1 MDSTMS
7 DSAQIR
13 EVIDRWTESPENRTQ
28 MTTRKKIDA
37 VKAQYSDTPQGL
49 DQLLLDTLS
58 DRGIERLYSHQSES
72 ITHTLSGKNVVVV
85 TPTASGKTLCYNL
98 PVLSKILSSGGR
110 ALYLFPTKALAQDQL
125 MELTRW
131 EKTVGKPISAYTYDG
146 DTSGDKRAQIR
157 KKAKILITNPDM
169 LHLGILPHHTRWATF
184 LSELNYIV
192 IDELHI
198 YRGVFGSHF
207 ANLLRRLKRISKF
220 YSASPQYICC
230 SATIANPQEL
240 ARNIIDEDVEL
251 VNNNGAPS
259 SEKEIIFFNPP
270 IVNPELGI
278 RANYLRT
285 ARTIA
290 RFFLKNFIQTL
301 VFATSRMNVEIIL
314 KYLKEDFA
322 GLNNSDDFVK
332 GYRGGYLPSTR
343 RTIERGLREGNI
355 TGVIATNA
363 LELGIDIGGLDACV
377 IAGYPGSIASTWQ
390 QAGRVGRRSGNS
402 VVILVAR
409 SSPIDQFIINF
420 PDYFF
425 GRSPEHGLVNPDN
438 LHILVD
444 HLICAAFELPI
455 NPSEKFGK
463 EDLADILEY
472 LEEKGILHKS
482 GENYHF
488 IQDKY
493 PAAGISLRN
502 IGSNNI
508 LVVDKSANEK
518 VIAEVDNGA
527 AHRTLF
533 KNAVYLHEGN
543 RYLVEELDLEK
554 GRATVRR
561 SGEDY
566 YTIAISQT
574 NVNVLG
580 IFDVAMYGSS
590 PVEHGEIELIS
601 ETTGFKKVK
610 FYTGENLGE
619 EDLDL
624 PIRKIQTTAYWFT
637 VKEAVTDKLDF
648 SRAEIIDGIMGISN
662 VLVNIASL
670 ILMCDRSDLGV
681 SVGDRSAEWFVNKRS
696 NKIRITKNVNEKERL
711 NLEKMDV
718 FEPAIYLYDSH
729 PGGIGFSPVLFHEHS
744 ELLSKSAKHIAKCQ
758 CLDGCPSCVGP
769 MNEIGMR
776 GKEAAQELLK
786 ALLVGK

>member
-1 MDSTMS
+1 LEVRTP

-13 EVIDRWTESPENRTQ
+13 EVIDLWTESPENVAQ
-28 MTTRKKIDA
+28 MTTRKNLAAEQARYSAVPDGLNQIILDA
-37 VKAQYSDTPQGL
+37 LAE
-49 DQLLLDTLS
+49 
-58 DRGIERLYSHQSES
+58 RGMERLYSHQSES

-98 PVLSKILSSGGR
+98 PVLSEILSDGGK

-125 MELTRW
+125 MEITRW
-131 EKTVGKPISAYTYDG
+131 QNKIEKSLDAYTYDG
-146 DTSGDKRAQIR
+146 DTSGDKRSQIR

-169 LHLGILPHHTRWATF
+169 LHLGILPHHTRWASF
-184 LSELNYIV
+184 LSELKYIV
-192 IDELHI
+192 IDELHV

-240 ARNIIDEDVEL
+240 ARKLLEEDVEL
-251 VNNNGAPS
+251 VENNGAPS

-285 ARTIA
+285 AKTIA
-290 RFFLKNFIQTL
+290 RFFLKNMIQTL
-301 VFATSRMNVEIIL
+301 VFATSRLNVEIIL
-314 KYLKEDFA
+314 KYLREDFA
-322 GLNNSDDFVK
+322 GLDDSDDFVK

-343 RTIERGLREGNI
+343 RTIERGLRDGSI

-438 LHILVD
+438 LHILTD
-444 HLICAAFELPI
+444 HLICASFELPI
-455 NPSEKFGK
+455 SPTENFGN
-463 EDLADILEY
+463 ENLTEVLQY
-472 LEEKGILHKS
+472 LEERGILHNS
-482 GENYHF
+482 GEKYHF
-488 IQDKY
+488 VQDKY
-493 PAAGISLRN
+493 PAADISLRN

-508 LVVDKSANEK
+508 LVVDKSAGEK
-518 VIAEVDNGA
+518 VIAEVDNEA
-527 AHRTLF
+527 AYRTLF

-543 RYLVEELDLEK
+543 RYLVEELDLDK
-554 GRATVRR
+554 GRAFVSR
-561 SGEDY
+561 SEEDY

-590 PVEHGEIELIS
+590 IVEHGEIELIS

-624 PIRKIQTTAYWFT
+624 PVRRIQTTAYWFT
-637 VKEAVTDKLDF
+637 IKEEVTEKLDF
-648 SRAEIIDGIMGISN
+648 SRAEIIEGIMGIGN
-662 VLVNIASL
+662 VLVHVAAL
-670 ILMCDRSDLGV
+670 ILMCDSSDLGV
-681 SVGDRSAEWFVNKRS
+681 SVGDRSSEWFVNKRS
-696 NKIRITKNVNEKERL
+696 NKIRVTKNVKENEPL
-711 NLEKMDV
+711 ILEKIDV
-718 FEPAIYLYDSH
+718 FEPAIYLFDSH
-729 PGGIGFSPVLFHEHS
+729 PGGIGFSPVLFNEHPD
-744 ELLSKSAKHIAKCQ
+744 LLSKSAKHIAKCQ

-769 MNEIGMR
+769 MNDIGMR
-776 GKEAAQELLK
+776 GKEAAQ
-786 ALLVGK
+786 ALLQALSVSK

>member
-1 MDSTMS
+1 MP

-13 EVIDRWTESPENRTQ
+13 EVIDLWTESPENVAQ
-28 MTTRKKIDA
+28 MTIRKNVA
-37 VKAQYSDTPQGL
+37 AEKARYSDMPDGL
-49 DQLLLDTLS
+49 NQVILDILAK
-58 DRGIERLYSHQSES
+58 RGIERLYSHQSEAIS
-72 ITHTLSGKNVVVV
+72 HTLSGKNVVVV

-98 PVLSKILSSGGR
+98 PVLSEIMSNGGR

-131 EKTVGKPISAYTYDG
+131 QDKLEHPIYAYTYDG
-146 DTSGDKRAQIR
+146 DTSGDKRSQIR

-169 LHLGILPHHTRWATF
+169 LHIGILPHHTRWATF
-184 LSELNYIV
+184 LSELKYIV
-192 IDELHI
+192 IDEMHI

-220 YSASPQYICC
+220 YSATPQYICC

-240 ARNIIDEDVEL
+240 AQNIIDEDVVL

-259 SEKEIIFFNPP
+259 SGKEIIFFNPP

-285 ARTIA
+285 AKTIA
-290 RFFLKNFIQTL
+290 RFFLKNMIQTL

-314 KYLKEDFA
+314 KYLQEDFA
-322 GLNNSDDFVK
+322 GLNDLKDFVK

-343 RTIERGLREGNI
+343 RAIEKGLRDGSL
-355 TGVIATNA
+355 TGVVATNA

-409 SSPIDQFIINF
+409 STPIDQFIINF

-425 GRSPEHGLVNPDN
+425 GRSPEHGLINPDN

-444 HLICAAFELPI
+444 HLICASFELPI
-455 NPSEKFGK
+455 SPSESFGK
-463 EDLADILEY
+463 ENLADILQY

-482 GENYHF
+482 GEKYHF
-488 IQDKY
+488 VQDKY

-502 IGSNNI
+502 IGSHNI
-508 LVVDKSANEK
+508 LVVDKSASDK
-518 VIAEVDNGA
+518 VIAEVDKDA

-543 RYLVEELDLEK
+543 RYLVEELDLDK
-554 GRATVRR
+554 GRASVRQ

-590 PVEHGEIELIS
+590 PVEHGEIELLS
-601 ETTGFKKVK
+601 ETTGFKKIK

-619 EDLDL
+619 EALDL

-637 VKEAVTDKLDF
+637 VKEEITDKLNF
-648 SRAEIIDGIMGISN
+648 SRAEIIEGIMGIGN
-662 VLVNIASL
+662 VLVNVAAL
-670 ILMCDRSDLGV
+670 ILMCDSSDLGV
-681 SVGDRSAEWFVNKRS
+681 SVGDRSSEWFVNRRS
-696 NKIRITKNVNEKERL
+696 NKIRVAKSIEEKEYL
-711 NLEKMDV
+711 NLEKIDV
-718 FEPAIYLYDSH
+718 FEPAIYLYDKH
-729 PGGIGFSPVLFHEHS
+729 PGGIGFSPVLFREHS
-744 ELLSKSAKHIAKCQ
+744 DLLLKSAKHIEKCQ
-758 CLDGCPSCVGP
+758 CPDGCPSCVGP

-786 ALLVGK
+786 ALLVSK

>member
-1 MDSTMS
+1 MP

-13 EVIDRWTESPENRTQ
+13 EVIDLWTESPENVAQ
-28 MTTRKKIDA
+28 MTIRKNVA
-37 VKAQYSDTPQGL
+37 AEKARYSDMPDGL
-49 DQLLLDTLS
+49 NQVILDILAK
-58 DRGIERLYSHQSES
+58 RGIESLYSHQSEAIS
-72 ITHTLSGKNVVVV
+72 HTLSGKNVVVV

-98 PVLSKILSSGGR
+98 PVLSEIMSNGGR

-131 EKTVGKPISAYTYDG
+131 QDKLEHPIYAYTYDG
-146 DTSGDKRAQIR
+146 DTSGDKRSQIR

-169 LHLGILPHHTRWATF
+169 LHIGILPHHTRWATF
-184 LSELNYIV
+184 LSELKYIV
-192 IDELHI
+192 IDEMHI

-220 YSASPQYICC
+220 YSATPKYICC

-240 ARNIIDEDVEL
+240 AQNIIDEDVVL

-259 SEKEIIFFNPP
+259 SGKEIIFFNPP

-285 ARTIA
+285 AKTIA
-290 RFFLKNFIQTL
+290 RFFLKNMIQTL

-314 KYLKEDFA
+314 KYLQEDFA
-322 GLNNSDDFVK
+322 GLNDSKDFVK

-343 RTIERGLREGNI
+343 RAIEKGLRDGSL
-355 TGVIATNA
+355 TGVVATNA

-409 SSPIDQFIINF
+409 STPIDQFIINF

-425 GRSPEHGLVNPDN
+425 GRSPEHGLINPDN
-438 LHILVD
+438 LHKLVD
-444 HLICAAFELPI
+444 HLICASFELPI
-455 NPSEKFGK
+455 SPSESFGK
-463 EDLADILEY
+463 ENLADILQY

-482 GENYHF
+482 GEKYHF
-488 IQDKY
+488 VQDKY

-502 IGSNNI
+502 IGSHNI
-508 LVVDKSANEK
+508 LVVDKSAGDK
-518 VIAEVDNGA
+518 VIAEVDKDA

-543 RYLVEELDLEK
+543 RYIVEELDLDK
-554 GRATVRR
+554 GRASVRQ

-590 PVEHGEIELIS
+590 PVEHGEIELLS
-601 ETTGFKKVK
+601 ETTGFKKIK

-619 EDLDL
+619 EALDL

-637 VKEAVTDKLDF
+637 VKEEVTDKLDF
-648 SRAEIIDGIMGISN
+648 SRAEIIEGIMGIGN
-662 VLVNIASL
+662 VLVNVAAL
-670 ILMCDRSDLGV
+670 ILMCDSSDLGV
-681 SVGDRSAEWFVNKRS
+681 SVGDRSSEWFVNRRS
-696 NKIRITKNVNEKERL
+696 NKIRVAKSIEEKEYL
-711 NLEKMDV
+711 NLDKIDV
-718 FEPAIYLYDSH
+718 FEPAIYLYDKH
-729 PGGIGFSPVLFHEHS
+729 PGGIGFSPVLFREHS
-744 ELLSKSAKHIAKCQ
+744 DLLLKSAKHIEKCQ
-758 CLDGCPSCVGP
+758 CPDGCPSCVGP

-776 GKEAAQELLK
+776 GKEAAQELLN
-786 ALLVGK
+786 ALLVSK